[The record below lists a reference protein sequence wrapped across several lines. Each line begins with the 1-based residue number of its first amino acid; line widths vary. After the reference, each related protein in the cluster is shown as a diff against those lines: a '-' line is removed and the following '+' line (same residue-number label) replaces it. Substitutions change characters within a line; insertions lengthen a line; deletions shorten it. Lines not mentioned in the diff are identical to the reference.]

1 MKGHL
6 FEQVLFGGRIDD
18 LVPQLRT
25 QRARVAQFMTEQPV
39 HHSLSQFNKIQLAVV
54 EGEEKL
60 EKHFAL
66 LPNENKLASLNS
78 IIEEIDEV
86 TTTPFLSDRKIRE
99 ILANHPPDA
108 LIQFLASY
116 PQLRTLSPREK
127 LSLTRFS
134 ENKEWQSRYHEIL
147 AETTLN
153 DYEMRLPKCVNIDAV
168 GFAKLTKHSGQ
179 VLKPWGVSHCK
190 ETGIIILFENFSPN
204 VPNPHFLMFSVF
216 LHYLFEVHHFSSF
229 IQNRPHLKTGQ
240 LVKNIIRSREPMLPF
255 LTDGNAHDETLY
267 WQKAVE
273 HLTGYVDLDEE
284 ITSTHFRSA
293 AREQDKLVSLNLIDV
308 LWNMNNIY
316 PDSNTMYHLQQELW
330 YGLLEHLSPT
340 EKFEEVVKESLI
352 LDNVS
357 FLDRVL

>member
-1 MKGHL
+1 
-6 FEQVLFGGRIDD
+6 
-18 LVPQLRT
+18 
-25 QRARVAQFMTEQPV
+25 
-39 HHSLSQFNKIQLAVV
+39 
-54 EGEEKL
+54 
-60 EKHFAL
+60 
-66 LPNENKLASLNS
+66 
-78 IIEEIDEV
+78 
-86 TTTPFLSDRKIRE
+86 
-99 ILANHPPDA
+99 
-108 LIQFLASY
+108 
-116 PQLRTLSPREK
+116 
-127 LSLTRFS
+127 
-134 ENKEWQSRYHEIL
+134 
-147 AETTLN
+147 
-153 DYEMRLPKCVNIDAV
+153 
-168 GFAKLTKHSGQ
+168 
-179 VLKPWGVSHCK
+179 
-190 ETGIIILFENFSPN
+190 
-204 VPNPHFLMFSVF
+204 
-216 LHYLFEVHHFSSF
+216 
-229 IQNRPHLKTGQ
+229 
-240 LVKNIIRSREPMLPF
+240 MLPF